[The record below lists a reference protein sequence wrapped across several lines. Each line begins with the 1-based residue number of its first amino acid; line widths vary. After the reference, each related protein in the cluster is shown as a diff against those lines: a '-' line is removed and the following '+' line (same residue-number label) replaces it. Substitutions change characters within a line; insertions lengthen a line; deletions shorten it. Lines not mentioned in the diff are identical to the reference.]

1 MEDDHLSA
9 LKPKIR
15 QVFPAWM
22 VLAALGLAAGLLWPL
37 VLHPNHIPMPPVT
50 QSSDL
55 MISHLA
61 NARYLHR
68 TLAEHGQPL
77 AADPLAGIWYLPNWL
92 AVFFPQPWAF
102 NLLFLLHLGWAGL
115 GLFSFLRAEGRSPAA
130 AFLRW
135 WG

>member
-55 MISHLA
+55 VISHLA

-68 TLAEHGQPL
+68 MLAEHGRLALWNAQMFAGQPL
-77 AADPLAGIWYLPNWL
+77 AADPLAGIWYLPN
-92 AVFFPQPWAF
+92 
-102 NLLFLLHLGWAGL
+102 
-115 GLFSFLRAEGRSPAA
+115 
-130 AFLRW
+130 
-135 WG
+135 